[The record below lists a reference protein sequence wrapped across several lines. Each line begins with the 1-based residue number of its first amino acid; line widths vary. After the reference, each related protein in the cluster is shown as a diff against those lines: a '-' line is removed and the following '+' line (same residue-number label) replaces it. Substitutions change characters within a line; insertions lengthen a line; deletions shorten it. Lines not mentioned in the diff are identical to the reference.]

1 MVGSDRLVRSTGLRQ
16 QGSVPHTRDDSH
28 WIIRTKVEN
37 LRPNQ
42 YLIEEVPEIHFVLR
56 PFVIVA
62 S

>member
-42 YLIEEVPEIHFVLR
+42 YLIEEVPEITLCSA
-56 PFVIVA
+56 P

>member
-37 LRPNQ
+37 LLPNQ
-42 YLIEEVPEIHFVLR
+42 YLIEEVPEITLCSA
-56 PFVIVA
+56 P